1 MRRMNIQNE
10 RMDAINKEKIEKTIC
25 PHSDMC
31 GGCSYQGV
39 EYAMQLKNKE
49 GEVRGLLEEKA
60 LKPEVFDSIEP
71 SPKRYSYRNKM
82 EYSFGDLEKGGE
94 MTLGMHRKKMFMSIA
109 TTDECQIVP
118 EDFNTVLKA
127 TLDFC
132 KDLGYSHYNK
142 RSHNGLLRNLI
153 LRCGV
158 RTNQLLVNI
167 VTQSDD
173 RAGER
178 FDEKAYADFLLG
190 LDLKMQ
196 IVGVLRTE
204 NNSVADAVIP
214 EKIKVVYGN
223 DYYVEE
229 LLGLKFKVSAFSFFQ
244 TNVDAVEKLYTEA
257 LNLVDSF
264 EGKNVFDL
272 YSGTGTI
279 SQVLGLKAK
288 HVLGIELVEEAVEAA
303 KLNAKINNLTNVD
316 FIAGDVFEVLKTVE
330 EKPDVIVV
338 DPPRAGIQP
347 KALDK
352 IISYGVNEIVYIS
365 CNPKTL
371 VNNLYYL
378 EYNGYKVKYLKPF
391 DNFPFTKHTECIAL
405 VSRE

>member
-1 MRRMNIQNE
+1 MNIQNE

-25 PHSDMC
+25 LHSDMC

-132 KDLGYSHYNK
+132 KDLEYSHYNK
-142 RSHNGLLRNLI
+142 RSHNGLFRNLI

-257 LNLVDSF
+257 LDLVDSF

-352 IISYGVNEIVYIS
+352 IISYGVKEIVYIS

-391 DNFPFTKHTECIAL
+391 DNFPFTKHCECIAL
-405 VSRE
+405 VSKEF

>member
-1 MRRMNIQNE
+1 MENSNIN
-10 RMDAINKEKIEKTIC
+10 MEKTIC
-25 PHSDMC
+25 SHSDMC

-39 EYAMQLKNKE
+39 EYVMQLKNKE

-71 SPKRYSYRNKM
+71 SPNRYSYRNKM

-118 EDFNTVLKA
+118 EDFNKVLKA

-132 KDLGYSHYNK
+132 KDFAYSHYNK

-173 RAGER
+173 KAGER

-214 EKIKVVYGN
+214 EKIKIVYGN

-279 SQVLGLKAK
+279 SQVLALKAK

-391 DNFPFTKHTECIAL
+391 DNFPFTNIVSAL
-405 VSRE
+405 RW